1 MPGGL
6 QKFVHIPKQIAVF
19 LGDLDL
25 DGVVYFICRTKQVN
39 VSINIDPLHSTGLVI
54 R

>member
-6 QKFVHIPKQIAVF
+6 RIFVHIPKQIAVF
-19 LGDLDL
+19 LGNLDL
-25 DGVVYFICRTKQVN
+25 DGVISFICRKKQVN